1 MATRRMMSH
10 VYLRSPTLRDRD
22 EFLAL
27 NRRSMRFFRGVASPM
42 TSPRLYDAYVRRCRT
57 PEFVGLLICRRD
69 DDAIVGSVNVSQ
81 IVRGAFN
88 SAYMGYQVFAPF
100 ANQGYMTEAIPLVLR
115 YVFTKVK
122 LHRVEANVQPT
133 NRPSIA
139 LVKSA
144 GFRREGYSPRYL
156 KIAGRWRDHERWAMT
171 IEDWKQKKRRVR

>member
-1 MATRRMMSH
+1 MST

-27 NRRSMRFFRGVASPM
+27 NRRSVRFFRGVASPM
-42 TSPRLYDAYVRRCRT
+42 TSPRLFANYVQRCRT
-57 PEFVGLLICRRD
+57 PEFLGLLICRRD
-69 DDAIVGSVNVSQ
+69 DDGIVGSVNVSQ
-81 IVRGAFN
+81 IVRGGFN

-100 ANQGYMTEAIPLVLR
+100 ANQGYMTEAMPLVLQ
-115 YVFTKVK
+115 YVFTKLK

-133 NRPSIA
+133 NGPSIA
-139 LVKSA
+139 LVRRA

-171 IEDWKQKKRRVR
+171 IEDWKQQKRSVR